1 MSKKNGILSSN
12 AFYTLLSIVLGFIVG
27 AILLSVAKINPLEAY
42 RQLLKGV
49 FGKPKFMIWCL
60 IYAAPLIFTGER

>member
-27 AILLSVAKINPLEAY
+27 AILLSVAKINPLLQSIRPE
-42 RQLLKGV
+42 V
-49 FGKPKFMIWCL
+49 WM
-60 IYAAPLIFTGER
+60 